1 MATVT
6 TMRLKCVAVAGP
18 PAVRGFLLS
27 TCRHSTGL
35 PRGMRGCL
43 RVLSTTGTASTVRV
57 GVGDAATD
65 ASANA
70 RPSSNNPSARH
81 GTVRTTEE
89 RHASLASLGKRAR
102 VASATLHPEI
112 PVETGAIQTP
122 GTPTVV
128 PPSTTTTTT
137 TATSSATTLTATR
150 TRPDAPVS
158 PDSAATSSIGSN
170 QHDTHNTEHVREVG
184 LIVSEVSRYLFEES
198 GGLLSDD
205 LGKLCGS
212 TRSSLR
218 RRGWSA
224 FLARTS
230 LAAAA
235 GRCGSAVIR
244 DADTVSKEAL
254 TSGEIGTVDH
264 EIGKVEGWSASASF
278 IAHLCEMA
286 ALEGRHEF
294 LPALTLRMNASL
306 DDKVGGR
313 AHNSPLRG
321 ETALQRAMVEAESTA
336 GPCIALNAARA
347 RHIFRL
353 TRRGEQGWR
362 AADALFA
369 SLRSKGLAS
378 WELVATLL
386 PTIPSLAD
394 QEAFVSEVS
403 IESCMLW

>member
-1 MATVT
+1 
-6 TMRLKCVAVAGP
+6 MRLKCVAVGGP

-27 TCRHSTGL
+27 TCRNSKGV
-35 PRGMRGCL
+35 PKGMRGRL
-43 RVLSTTGTASTVRV
+43 RVLSTTGTPSTVRV

-65 ASANA
+65 ASANV
-70 RPSSNNPSARH
+70 RPSSNTPSARH

-102 VASATLHPEI
+102 VASTTCHPVI
-112 PVETGAIQTP
+112 PVDETGAVQTP

-128 PPSTTTTTT
+128 PSSTTTTTT
-137 TATSSATTLTATR
+137 TATSSATTATATR
-150 TRPDAPVS
+150 THPDAPVS
-158 PDSAATSSIGSN
+158 PDSAVTSSIGSN
-170 QHDTHNTEHVREVG
+170 QHDAHNTEHVREVG

-235 GRCGSAVIR
+235 ARFGSAVIR

-254 TSGEIGTVDH
+254 TSGEIETVDH

-306 DDKVGGR
+306 EDKVGGR

-321 ETALQRAMVEAESTA
+321 ETVLQRAMVEAGSAA

-378 WELVATLL
+378 WELVTTLL

-403 IESCMLW
+403 IESRMLW